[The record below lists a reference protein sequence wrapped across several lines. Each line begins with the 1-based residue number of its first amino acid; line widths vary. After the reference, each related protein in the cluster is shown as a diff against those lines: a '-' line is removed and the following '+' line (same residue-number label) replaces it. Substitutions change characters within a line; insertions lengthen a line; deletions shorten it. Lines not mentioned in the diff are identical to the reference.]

1 LVLIDV
7 VRDGDFVDSA
17 GHFDSEVFGVQFFE
31 AFWALDVN

>member
-7 VRDGDFVDSA
+7 VRDSNFVDSA

-31 AFWALDVN
+31 ALWALNVC